1 MYFQLE
7 GRHDLIKLIAT
18 NFVDISSDANGGN
31 IWRRPD
37 NLTLKV
43 VHMMNLKAIY
53 VSSFVNI
60 LQIANITLGKKL

>member
-1 MYFQLE
+1 MQ
-7 GRHDLIKLIAT
+7 
-18 NFVDISSDANGGN
+18 NGGN

-43 VHMMNLKAIY
+43 VHMIDLKAIY

-60 LQIANITLGKKL
+60 RQIANVTSGKKL

>member
-1 MYFQLE
+1 MQ
-7 GRHDLIKLIAT
+7 
-18 NFVDISSDANGGN
+18 NGGN

-43 VHMMNLKAIY
+43 VHMLDLKAIY

-60 LQIANITLGKKL
+60 HQIAKITLGKKL

>member
-1 MYFQLE
+1 MQ
-7 GRHDLIKLIAT
+7 
-18 NFVDISSDANGGN
+18 NGGN

-43 VHMMNLKAIY
+43 VRMIDLKAIY

-60 LQIANITLGKKL
+60 HQIAKITLGKKL

>member
-1 MYFQLE
+1 MQ
-7 GRHDLIKLIAT
+7 
-18 NFVDISSDANGGN
+18 NGGN

-43 VHMMNLKAIY
+43 VHMIDLKAIY

-60 LQIANITLGKKL
+60 HQIAKITLGKKL